1 MTYPTLQVAVDVP
14 SYTDITA
21 YVCHDTMQI
30 SRGRSDP
37 SGDFQPATGTFSLIN
52 TDGRFDPSDT
62 SGPYTDNF
70 RLRTPVYI
78 YATLSGDTFMIAK
91 GWITS
96 IRQRWN
102 HRGEQIAEVSWID
115 ALGILATYELPES
128 AWDYVIAGRTGKV
141 CWFKLGDDTT
151 STARDYSGNEAH
163 GRYVTYEGSVG
174 PYGAGRTP
182 DVVVRE
188 GVSSPLIPQVDRPGR
203 SWGKMIAAADQ
214 PLNSLALGDNWRS
227 TAIVCDQSTATL
239 QTSGQ
244 NWSIEA
250 WLTIRPAFAL
260 NNAGVKAGNQISSG
274 LYQWGE
280 TAYWNGT
287 ASPGPTGPMT
297 RIGWYVYG
305 SGLVTHYKTTGGI
318 NGLVLGANPLDF
330 ADDPTGPIHLVL
342 TRNGSTLTWYV
353 DGNTVGITNM
363 ASVPLATGF
372 PLVIGAASAFG
383 WNESF
388 AYDPVGFNSE
398 IGDVVV
404 YNRALSLGEIRQS
417 HYAGRYGRTDGFNDP
432 LLPGEAFSQVINV
445 ADADFPI
452 GGETRPID
460 DGSHYVIPG
469 PWNRRNALDYIRLI
483 ARSENGQVFAE
494 HENESVRFLPSNWQL
509 AYTPASS
516 VQWII
521 TDDDIADPGGGTWG
535 TGDIVT
541 GHTGGALSVDD
552 GGLINDVTVTW
563 RGGTVPHSDSTS
575 VGTFGRLRRSI
586 DTALSDVRDAK
597 SRAEWE
603 VWRYGS
609 VVSKISSI
617 TVEPADETSWYAA
630 LSLDLLHRVR
640 VILTRPDG
648 SQFDQECFVESIT
661 HSIDMGQGAW
671 RTTLGLSAADLP
683 AAPFVIDSSE
693 IAGPDV
699 VWY

>member
-52 TDGRFDPSDT
+52 SDGRFDPSDT

-78 YATLSGDTFMIAK
+78 YADLNGDTFPLAN

-102 HRGEQIAEVSWID
+102 HRGEQVAEVSWID
-115 ALGILATYELPES
+115 ALGLLATYELPES
-128 AWDYVIAGRTGKV
+128 AWDHVIGLRSGKV

-163 GRYVTYEGSVG
+163 GRYVTYEGTVG

-182 DVVVRE
+182 EVVVRE

-214 PLNSLALGDNWRS
+214 PLNNRTTGDNWRS
-227 TAIVCDQSTATL
+227 TAVVCDQTTATL
-239 QTSGQ
+239 QNPSQ

-250 WLTIRPAFAL
+250 WVTVRPAFAL
-260 NNAGVKAGNQISSG
+260 SNSALKAGSQISSG
-274 LYQWGE
+274 LYQWGD
-280 TAYWNGT
+280 TAYWDG
-287 ASPGPTGPMT
+287 ASSPGPTGPMT
-297 RIGWYVYG
+297 RIGTYVYG
-305 SGLVTHYKTTGGI
+305 NGLVTHYTAAGGI
-318 NGLVLGANPLDF
+318 NGIDLGVNPLDS

-342 TRNGSTLTWYV
+342 TRSGTTLTWYV
-353 DGNTVGITNM
+353 NGSSIGTTSL

-372 PLVIGAASAFG
+372 PLTIGAASAYG
-383 WNESF
+383 WNESN
-388 AYDPVGFNSE
+388 AWDPVGFNSE

-404 YNRALSLGEIRQS
+404 YNRALAGFEITAS
-417 HYAGRYGRTDGFNDP
+417 YIAGKWGRTDSTAGAM
-432 LLPGEAFSQVINV
+432 LPGEAFQQASDIASGEFFY
-445 ADADFPI
+445 ADDVPI
-452 GGETRPID
+452 G
-460 DGSHYVIPG
+460 DGSHYVVPG
-469 PWNRRNALDYIRLI
+469 PFARRNALDYMRLL
-483 ARSENGQVFAE
+483 ARSENGQLYATA
-494 HENESVRFLPSNWQL
+494 ESVVTFLPSAWQL
-509 AYTPASS
+509 TAPNAAA

-535 TGDIVT
+535 AGDIVT

-563 RGGTVPHSDSTS
+563 RGGTVPYSNSTS

-648 SQFDQECFVESIT
+648 SQFDQECFVESIS